1 MGEKETFTPEQLYAM
16 FLTKL
21 KMTAEASLQT
31 KVVDFVLSVSS
42 CNFLDFFFIDKG
54 WESFVRVL
62 FLEFCKILK
71 KLVILG
77 FPPMCTISVVHFIQ
91 WDWTF

>member
-54 WESFVRVL
+54 
-62 FLEFCKILK
+62 
-71 KLVILG
+71 
-77 FPPMCTISVVHFIQ
+77 
-91 WDWTF
+91 